1 MRNFPQTLRH
11 LVTIQ
16 ERGPAQDAAGQP
28 QAAAW
33 VDWPP
38 KVWADI
44 RFTGGLETIK
54 AGAVTAT
61 AQASIRMRQRAG
73 LNAGMR
79 VLYEGVTYEVRA
91 VLPDMKNRAFVDL
104 VTEVVDAQI

>member
-1 MRNFPQTLRH
+1 MRNFAQTLRH

-16 ERGPAQDAAGQP
+16 HRGPAQDEAGQP
-28 QAAAW
+28 LPSAW
-33 VDWPP
+33 ADWPP

-44 RFTGGLETIK
+44 RFTGGLEAIK

-73 LNAGMR
+73 LKADMR

-91 VLPDMKNRAFVDL
+91 VLPDMKNRSFVDL
-104 VTEVVDAQI
+104 VAEVVSV

>member
-1 MRNFPQTLRH
+1 MSAFAQTLRH

-16 ERGPAQDAAGQP
+16 QRVAGQDESGQP
-28 QAAAW
+28 LPAAW
-33 VDWPP
+33 ADWPP

-73 LNAGMR
+73 LSTSMR

-104 VTEVVDAQI
+104 VAEVVSV

>member
-1 MRNFPQTLRH
+1 MSAFAQTLRH

-16 ERGPAQDAAGQP
+16 ERGPAQDAAGEP
-28 QAAAW
+28 LPDAW
-33 VDWPP
+33 SDWPP

-54 AGAVTAT
+54 AGAVTPT
-61 AQASIRMRQRAG
+61 AQVSIRMRQRAG
-73 LNAGMR
+73 LSTSMR
-79 VLYEGVTYEVRA
+79 VLYEGKFYEVRA

-104 VTEVVDAQI
+104 VAEVIGA